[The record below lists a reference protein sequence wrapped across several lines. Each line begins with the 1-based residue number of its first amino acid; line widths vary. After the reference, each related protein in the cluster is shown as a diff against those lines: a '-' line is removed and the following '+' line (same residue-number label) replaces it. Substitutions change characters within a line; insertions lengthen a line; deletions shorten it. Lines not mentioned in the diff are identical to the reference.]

1 MELQDTEALR
11 NTVEEVTRATKAKWT
26 KNQSN
31 RIGVDMTKYYT
42 YIYPE
47 IYKRNELG
55 QEPEYPKACPAC
67 GAKTKSPEFDHYDGP
82 VYECGGQYTFKPQ
95 IQNHTNKWWGTCP
108 IEREKERKRSG
119 RVCNGC
125 GEKDWKEQAFQLMYL
140 VGLVLLVDMTTLE

>member
-1 MELQDTEALR
+1 
-11 NTVEEVTRATKAKWT
+11 
-26 KNQSN
+26 
-31 RIGVDMTKYYT
+31 MTKYYT

-125 GEKDWKEQAFQLMYL
+125 GEKR
-140 VGLVLLVDMTTLE
+140 LEGTGFPIDVFGWTCTACGHDHPRIKRRTKNDRTK